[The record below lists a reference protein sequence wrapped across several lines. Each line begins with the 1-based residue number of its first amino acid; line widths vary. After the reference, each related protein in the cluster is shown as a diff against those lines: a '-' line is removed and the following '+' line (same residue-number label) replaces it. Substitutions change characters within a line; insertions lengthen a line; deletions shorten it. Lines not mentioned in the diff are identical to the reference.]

1 MNPCEELEKDMAAIL
16 AAWTMLCDKTNDP
29 NATQQDIDAAYEA
42 YDQAMMGLMV
52 KQGHPGRPF
61 HRRRP

>member
-29 NATQQDIDAAYEA
+29 NATQQDFDAAYEA

-52 KQGHPGRPF
+52 
-61 HRRRP
+61 